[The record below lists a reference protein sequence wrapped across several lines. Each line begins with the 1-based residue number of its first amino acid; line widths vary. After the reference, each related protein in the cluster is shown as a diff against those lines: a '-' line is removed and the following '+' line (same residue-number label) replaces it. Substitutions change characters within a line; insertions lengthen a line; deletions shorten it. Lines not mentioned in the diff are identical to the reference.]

1 MDGNFDNFGYR
12 LKGILIGVDKVV
24 LDCIVVVM
32 YVFRVCLLIEL
43 DGKGLG
49 VCSVAVAKDSVFLS
63 DDGHVNSMVSVN
75 SDINNL

>member
-1 MDGNFDNFGYR
+1 MDGHFDNFGYR

-49 VCSVAVAKDSVFLS
+49 VCSIAVAKDSIFLS
-63 DDGHVNSMVSVN
+63 DDGHVDSMVSVN

>member
-1 MDGNFDNFGYR
+1 MDGHFDNFGYR

>member
-1 MDGNFDNFGYR
+1 MDGHFDNFGYR

-49 VCSVAVAKDSVFLS
+49 VCSIAVAKDSVFLS
-63 DDGHVNSMVSVN
+63 DDGHVDSMVSVN